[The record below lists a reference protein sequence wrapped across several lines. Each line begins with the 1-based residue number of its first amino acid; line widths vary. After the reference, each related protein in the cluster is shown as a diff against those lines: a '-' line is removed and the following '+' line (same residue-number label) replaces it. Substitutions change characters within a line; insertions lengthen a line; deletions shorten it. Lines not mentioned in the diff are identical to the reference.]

1 MPAAGGGCQPDL
13 AQDRSWGGLS
23 PSAQGSPQCLASWA
37 QMGWVRS
44 GGVLGAA
51 TGNPAV
57 ILLVLPCGAALRL
70 ARVPAALAWW
80 VFLSQMA
87 QERQHFALGSV
98 PSPRT
103 PLSSAGCTV
112 LPCPAFIH
120 KLALLCPA
128 LPCSGGTPPSELS
141 AFPFAPSQAGD
152 GHCRGRGSLLG
163 RGQKSPRSLWK
174 HRPQQPRAPM
184 RGVQRSERSGA
195 ALNLIISPC
204 PSQFFLCSASLSS
217 WKGSEALIL
226 NFLLPLIS
234 LWRALLTTRA
244 AGSRLSRASCIRIT
258 FCPLPGIAEGRI

>member
-128 LPCSGGTPPSELS
+128 QEERRPLSSLPFPSPLPKQGMGTAEEGAACWDGARSPH
-141 AFPFAPSQAGD
+141 APS
-152 GHCRGRGSLLG
+152 GSTD
-163 RGQKSPRSLWK
+163 
-174 HRPQQPRAPM
+174 
-184 RGVQRSERSGA
+184 
-195 ALNLIISPC
+195 
-204 PSQFFLCSASLSS
+204 LSS
-217 WKGSEALIL
+217 PVLQCVVCSDPSVQE
-226 NFLLPLIS
+226 LP
-234 LWRALLTTRA
+234 
-244 AGSRLSRASCIRIT
+244 
-258 FCPLPGIAEGRI
+258 